1 MTYVGQQPA
10 TTFDSGIQDRF
21 TGLTTNT
28 VTLTYDISAEE
39 DILVVWNNIVQDKN
53 SYSVGGSGNK
63 TVTLGGTLV
72 SADVVTVY
80 YLNKVMQSVNPTAGS
95 VTSTT
100 ITDDIISGQT
110 ALGAE
115 PADTDEFIVSDAGTL
130 KRVDYSYIKGGGKIL
145 QVSHNAISDL
155 GQATLSTGSW
165 EAITTLTVSIT
176 PSATSSKII
185 VLASTHYDTGGAS
198 TDFGLNIYRD
208 IASAGYNALGYLSSG
223 PYLERNSQRVGLWN
237 YTIVDSPSTTSACNY
252 RFYGITGGTGYV
264 DMKTANITLMEI
276 DGS

>member
-155 GQATLSTGSW
+155 GQATLNTGSW

-223 PYLERNSQRVGLWN
+223 PYLERNSQRVGVWN